1 MTILIDWVGRSS
13 ERRGWIMEM
22 TRLMVEIDTEYSMC
36 RVLEFKLPRFPS
48 FRFPESLSPLL
59 IRLTVFGKMANLPPQ
74 VSPQG
79 VFDSW
84 IHH

>member
-1 MTILIDWVGRSS
+1 MTIFIDWVGRRS

-22 TRLMVEIDTEYSMC
+22 TRLMVELDTEY
-36 RVLEFKLPRFPS
+36 VFEFKLPRFPS